1 MNRVLDCLVPLLMS
15 AACLPAGRI
24 VIQAAL
30 YCTRLR
36 MAHFTLA
43 RSASEGTTCHPR
55 LRVGLVSVATTCG
68 ISGVLLVSLTGLGQ
82 AEANIPPCTR
92 CVDDYGAVG
101 DGVADDTHAIQKA
114 VDDGYDGV
122 WHNPVRVLFGPGKA
136 YRVSKQ
142 IVLWAGVQLDTD
154 ASNPATILLGANMPG
169 YGDPAQVKNV
179 FVSRLSAARP
189 DCPENPDPFPRDP
202 IAFYKGGK
210 KKFPGWPWRWPEE
223 YDAAGSDQNKVHP
236 GFGPGNN
243 FWSQVRNLRFRVEPG
258 NSGACVIHYNNAQG
272 SALYNLR
279 FDLADDTYCAIMGGP
294 RTMQCE
300 VRGGRFGLVDIAEWG
315 SIINCRFAGQQEA
328 AYHAPFGS
336 SRLWVGCTFDSAPVA
351 LKHSRPY
358 RLAMIGCEI
367 RNCAEGVVVPTPG
380 PRVFVQNLK
389 GVNSPVLYRS
399 PQKTLAGKTGGI
411 VSIPTYAEGRVID
424 EGKVTDGGMV
434 SVQSE
439 LPTWNSVPPFID
451 VSQAANIRQ
460 FGAKGD
466 GEADDTEA
474 LRRAVAAADT
484 VFLPIGTY
492 RLTDTVL
499 LRPTTRLVG
508 EHAILSH
515 ILVQPNTS
523 RFTDQADPRPVL
535 DTPDDPEAEVHLRQL
550 SISAAG
556 RGGGHGGNTGAIGLR
571 WRAGR
576 RSSIAWTN
584 VNAHTSLLVTGAGGG
599 TILEVWTATGGGLNK
614 GIVIDHNREPLV
626 GYGLCS
632 EHQTDKALQM
642 IGARDVTFYAT
653 GYGEGDYPAEG
664 VMNEII
670 DSDRIALIFAVI
682 HPIGSDEQTAQMT
695 GFRIRNTPNI
705 WIAPFYR
712 IHEEPMK
719 HTVFDTRPDGSVI
732 DVANHSFAFYRWGEI
747 QRQD

>member
-1 MNRVLDCLVPLLMS
+1 MS
-15 AACLPAGRI
+15 QHRSRI

-30 YCTRLR
+30 
-36 MAHFTLA
+36 
-43 RSASEGTTCHPR
+43 
-55 LRVGLVSVATTCG
+55 
-68 ISGVLLVSLTGLGQ
+68 SGVLLVSLTGLGQ
-82 AEANIPPCTR
+82 VEANLPSCTR

-101 DGVADDTHAIQKA
+101 DGVADDTQAIQKT

-122 WHNPVRVLFGPGKA
+122 WHNPVRVLFGRGKT

-154 ASNPATILLGANMPG
+154 ASNPATILLGAHTPG
-169 YGDPAQVKNV
+169 YGDAAQVKNV
-179 FVSRLSAARP
+179 FLSRLSAARP

-202 IAFYKGGK
+202 IAFYKGGQ
-210 KKFPGWPWRWPEE
+210 KKFPGWPWRWPED
-223 YDAAGSDQNKVHP
+223 YDAARSDQNKVHP

-243 FWSQVRNLRFRVEPG
+243 FWSQVRNLRLRVEPG

-272 SALYNLR
+272 SALYNLH

-300 VRGGRFGLVDIAEWG
+300 VRGGRFGLVEIAEWG
-315 SIINCRFAGQQEA
+315 SIINCRFAGQKEA
-328 AYHAPFGS
+328 AYYAPHGS

-367 RNCAEGVVVPTPG
+367 RNCAEGVVVPTQG

-389 GVNSPVLYRS
+389 GLNTTVLYRS
-399 PQKTLAGKTGGI
+399 PQQTLAGKPDGV

-434 SVQSE
+434 TVQSE

-451 VSQAANIRQ
+451 VSQAANVRQ

-484 VFLPIGTY
+484 VFLPMGTY

-499 LRPTTRLVG
+499 LRPKTRLVG

-515 ILVQPNTS
+515 VLVQPNTP
-523 RFTDQADPRPVL
+523 RFTDAAVPRPIL
-535 DTPDDPEAEVHLRQL
+535 DTPDDPEADVHLRQL
-550 SISAAG
+550 SISAVG

-584 VNAHTSLLVTGAGGG
+584 VNACTSLLVTGAGGG

-614 GIVIDHNREPLV
+614 GVVIDRNREPLV

-682 HPIGSDEQTAQMT
+682 HPTGSDEQTAQMT

-705 WIAPFYR
+705 WMAPFYR

-732 DVANHSFAFYRWGEI
+732 DAANHSFAFYRWGEI

>member
-1 MNRVLDCLVPLLMS
+1 
-15 AACLPAGRI
+15 

-30 YCTRLR
+30 
-36 MAHFTLA
+36 
-43 RSASEGTTCHPR
+43 
-55 LRVGLVSVATTCG
+55 
-68 ISGVLLVSLTGLGQ
+68 SGVLLVSLTGLGQ
-82 AEANIPPCTR
+82 VEANLPSCTR

-101 DGVADDTHAIQKA
+101 DGVADDTQAIQKT

-122 WHNPVRVLFGPGKA
+122 WHNPVRVLFGRGKT

-154 ASNPATILLGANMPG
+154 ASNPATILLGAHTPG
-169 YGDPAQVKNV
+169 YGDAAQVKNV
-179 FVSRLSAARP
+179 FLSRLSAARP

-202 IAFYKGGK
+202 IAFYKGGQ
-210 KKFPGWPWRWPEE
+210 KKFPGWPWRWPED
-223 YDAAGSDQNKVHP
+223 YDAARSDQNKVHP
-236 GFGPGNN
+236 GFGPGNS
-243 FWSQVRNLRFRVEPG
+243 FWSQVRNLRLRVEPG

-300 VRGGRFGLVDIAEWG
+300 VRGGRFGLVEIAEWG
-315 SIINCRFAGQQEA
+315 SIINCRFAGQKET
-328 AYHAPFGS
+328 AYYAPHGS

-367 RNCAEGVVVPTPG
+367 RNCEEGVVVPAPG
-380 PRVFVQNLK
+380 PRVFVQ
-389 GVNSPVLYRS
+389 
-399 PQKTLAGKTGGI
+399 
-411 VSIPTYAEGRVID
+411 
-424 EGKVTDGGMV
+424 
-434 SVQSE
+434 
-439 LPTWNSVPPFID
+439 
-451 VSQAANIRQ
+451 
-460 FGAKGD
+460 
-466 GEADDTEA
+466 
-474 LRRAVAAADT
+474 
-484 VFLPIGTY
+484 
-492 RLTDTVL
+492 
-499 LRPTTRLVG
+499 
-508 EHAILSH
+508 
-515 ILVQPNTS
+515 
-523 RFTDQADPRPVL
+523 
-535 DTPDDPEAEVHLRQL
+535 
-550 SISAAG
+550 
-556 RGGGHGGNTGAIGLR
+556 
-571 WRAGR
+571 
-576 RSSIAWTN
+576 TN
-584 VNAHTSLLVTGAGGG
+584 VNACTSLLVTGAGGG

-614 GIVIDHNREPLV
+614 GVVIDHNREPLV
-626 GYGLCS
+626 GYGLCC

-682 HPIGSDEQTAQMT
+682 HPTGSDEQTAQMT

-705 WIAPFYR
+705 WMAPFYR

-732 DVANHSFAFYRWGEI
+732 DAANHSFAFYRWGEI